1 MKCNSSSLIPE
12 MIDHAQNSFGVARF
26 NENVFEFDLCLWTL
40 LKSLSSL
47 YPKEVSEQFSLPLE
61 TVEALAG
68 ATKHQLE
75 LLSSGVIL
83 SFKLSSPENPYISHL
98 EQSFDQVCLTPPSDA
113 GFGTAYWL
121 LMGKVSQ
128 QYIYIAAQ
136 TFGVS
141 VNLTRVVSRASDNQ
155 LRNLACSKDIPFSIR
170 FSPELVQE
178 ILDSDEQKVTHLILK
193 KHQQSI
199 TTTTGGGNEL

>member
-1 MKCNSSSLIPE
+1 MDYSCSYNMNITSLSE
-12 MIDHAQNSFGVARF
+12 SQADK
-26 NENVFEFDLCLWTL
+26 NVYEFDLSLWTL
-40 LKSLSSL
+40 LKYLAEIHPL
-47 YPKEVSEQFSLPLE
+47 EVSEQFSLPLE

-83 SFKLSSPENPYISHL
+83 SFKLSSPEKPYISHL

-128 QYIYIAAQ
+128 QDIYIAAQ